1 MSKQAT
7 IFSGIKPT
15 GIPHIGNFLG
25 ALKQWVDLQSKYQ
38 AIYSIVDYH
47 AITIDIDPAELKENI
62 YQTARILLSIGI
74 DPKRS
79 IIFLQSQVNEHTEL
93 AWIFNCLVPVAEM
106 ERMTQYKDKAK
117 QHKQNVNLGLL
128 AYPALMAA
136 DILLY
141 RAQFVPVGEDQL
153 QHLELTRLIARKFN
167 RRYGNFFPEPE
178 PIIGAAKRVMS
189 LSHPDKK
196 MSKDL
201 GRSSYIS
208 LLDSPEII
216 RKKVRKAVT
225 DTGPTTATKMS
236 TGVENLFNLLLYFNN
251 QTAYQKFKEQY
262 QQKKIKYAELK
273 EEVANTIIKVLEP
286 IQKRADKLTNSEI
299 KKILT
304 AGQEKAQMI
313 AKRNIKE
320 IKELIGTNI

>member
-7 IFSGIKPT
+7 LFSGIKPT
-15 GIPHIGNFLG
+15 GIPHIGNYLG

-47 AITIDIDPAELKENI
+47 AITIDIDPAELRQNI

-74 DPKRS
+74 DPKQS

-117 QHKQNVNLGLL
+117 QHKHNVNLGLL

-153 QHLELTRLIARKFN
+153 QHLELARLIARKFN
-167 RRYGNFFPEPE
+167 RRYDNFFPEPE
-178 PIIGAAKRVMS
+178 PIIGVAKRVMS

-201 GRSSYIS
+201 GSSSYIS
-208 LLDSPEII
+208 LLDPPETI

-225 DTGPTTATKMS
+225 DTGPEETSKMS

-262 QQKKIKYAELK
+262 KQKKIKYAELK
-273 EEVANTIIKVLEP
+273 EEVANTIIKALEP
-286 IQKRADKLTNSEI
+286 IQKKADKLTDSEI
-299 KKILT
+299 KRILT
-304 AGQEKAQMI
+304 TGQEKAQMI
-313 AKRNIKE
+313 AKQNIKE
-320 IKELIGTNI
+320 IKKLIGTTL

>member
-7 IFSGIKPT
+7 LFSGIKPT

-47 AITIDIDPAELKENI
+47 AITIDIDPAQLKQNI

-117 QHKQNVNLGLL
+117 QHKHNVNLGLL

-153 QHLELTRLIARKFN
+153 QHLELARLIARKFN
-167 RRYGNFFPEPE
+167 RRYDNFFPEPE
-178 PIIGAAKRVMS
+178 PIVGTAKRVMS

-201 GRSSYIS
+201 GSSSYIS
-208 LLDSPEII
+208 LLDPPEII
-216 RKKVRKAVT
+216 RKKVKKAVT
-225 DTGPTTATKMS
+225 DTGPEETSKMS

-251 QTAYQKFKEQY
+251 QTAYQKFKGQY

-286 IQKRADKLTNSEI
+286 IQKQAAKLTDSEI

-304 AGQEKAQMI
+304 AGQEKAQTI
-313 AKRNIKE
+313 VRYNIKE
-320 IKELIGTNI
+320 IKKLIGTTL